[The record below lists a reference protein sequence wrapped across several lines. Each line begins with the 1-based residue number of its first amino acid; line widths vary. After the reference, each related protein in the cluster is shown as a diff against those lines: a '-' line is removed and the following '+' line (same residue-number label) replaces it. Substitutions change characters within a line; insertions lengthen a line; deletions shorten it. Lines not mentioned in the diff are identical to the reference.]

1 MTKPLSLNEIRQRA
15 AGFALAWRDAEGYE
29 RGEAQSFLR
38 DLLQVYGVTESR
50 AAVYER
56 RVKRASTDAAGY
68 IDALIPGLLLVEMK
82 SAGRNLAEA
91 ERQALDYLPRLA
103 EAELPRWVLTSD
115 FRTFRLL
122 DLHARTDTAI
132 TTFSL
137 AELPAQAERLA
148 FIAGYGT
155 RSFGSAEQERAS
167 IKAAQ
172 IMAGLWEELE
182 GSGYSD
188 HEASIFLVRTLFAL
202 YADDAGVWPRG
213 LFYEFI
219 ETRTAGDGHDLGSQL
234 TFLYQVMARPAEMRQ
249 RNLDE
254 LVASFPYVNGG
265 VFEEPL
271 SIPSFD
277 TAMRTRL
284 IEACLFDWSAISPA
298 IFGSLFQAVKNRQAR
313 RELGEHYTTETNIM
327 KVLGP
332 MFLDELRRRFADA
345 AHEERKLRR
354 LREDMGKMRF
364 LDPACG
370 CGNFLV
376 VAYREMRALDLA
388 VLQRLQEIG
397 ARGAAPTLYF
407 DVDDLPVRLAHF
419 HGIELEEWPARI
431 AATALHLVE
440 HQANQA
446 MELALGRAPELLP
459 LDKVESIVVGNALR
473 MHWSEVLTPTDDT
486 YVLGNPPFIG
496 MALMS
501 AEQQEDNRL
510 VFGEVNSAGL
520 RTGRLDYV
528 ACWYAKAMAYTR
540 TTRSAQVAFVSTNSI
555 TQGEQARTMLP
566 LLARNGFAVDFGHQ
580 TFRWTSEAPGAAAV
594 HCIIVGFSPLTRLGR
609 KPRLFIYP
617 TPQSDP
623 IEQSAKRLNFYLT
636 DGPDIVPEKLRR
648 PATPEMPN
656 ATQGSKPVDGGG
668 LLVTEDQ
675 YPSVVAD
682 PQAARYLR
690 RFVQGQDMLQG
701 SPSRWCLWLRDAEP
715 HDLRTSPTLRERLAA
730 VRRSREAS
738 PTASVREYAERPARF
753 TQDRQPSNPFFAL
766 PEVSSSARRWIP
778 GRFFTPDVVAGN
790 KLIIFPGA
798 QPHHAA
804 LLQSSMFMAWV
815 SVFAGRLKSDIS
827 ISPALAYFP
836 IPWPKLN
843 DVVRTRLSDAWA
855 RVEAERATHQNAAL
869 ADLYSPDAMPSDLL
883 AAHAEL
889 DAAVDGA
896 FGLRKRRP
904 AQSDRLALLLERV
917 ATGTPDA
924 LLSPSAVAPGRGRQP
939 QRR

>member
-15 AGFALAWRDAEGYE
+15 AGLALAWRDAEGYE

-82 SAGRNLAEA
+82 SAGKDLVEA
-91 ERQALDYLPRLA
+91 EQQALDYLPRLA
-103 EAELPRWVLTSD
+103 EVELPRWVLTSD

-122 DLHARTDTAI
+122 DLHARTDDAV
-132 TTFSL
+132 TTFTL
-137 AELPAQAERLA
+137 DELPAQADRLA

-219 ETRTAGDGHDLGSQL
+219 ETRTATDGHDLGSQL
-234 TFLYQVMARPAEMRQ
+234 SFLYQVMARPAHARQ

-254 LVASFPYVNGG
+254 LTASFPYVNGG
-265 VFEEPL
+265 IFEEPL

-332 MFLDELRRRFADA
+332 MFLDELRQRFADA
-345 AHEERKLRR
+345 ANDERKLRR
-354 LREDMGKMRF
+354 LRDDMSKMRF

-388 VLQRLQEIG
+388 VLQRLQELG

-407 DVDDLPVRLAHF
+407 NVDDLPVRLAHF

-446 MELALGRAPELLP
+446 MELSLGHAPELLP
-459 LDKVESIVVGNALR
+459 LDKVESIIVGNALR
-473 MHWSEVLTPTDDT
+473 MQWSEVLTPTDDT

-501 AEQQEDNRL
+501 TEQQEDNRL
-510 VFGEVNSAGL
+510 VFAEVDSAGL

-540 TTRSAQVAFVSTNSI
+540 TTRSAQIAFVSTNSL

-594 HCIIVGFSPLTRLGR
+594 HCIIVGFSPQFRTRR
-609 KPRLFIYP
+609 RPRLFTYP
-617 TPQSDP
+617 TLQSDP
-623 IEQSAKRLNFYLT
+623 IEQSVRRLNFYLT
-636 DGPDIVPEKLRR
+636 DGPDVVPEKLTR
-648 PATPEMPN
+648 PASPAMPN
-656 ATQGSKPVDGGG
+656 AHKGSQPTDGGG
-668 LLVTEDQ
+668 LIVTEEE
-675 YPSVVAD
+675 YPLVLAD

-701 SPSRWCLWLRDAEP
+701 SPARWCLWLRDAEP
-715 HDLRTSPTLRERLAA
+715 RDLRNSPVLRERLAS
-730 VRRSREAS
+730 VRRSRETS

-753 TQDRQPSNPFFAL
+753 TQDRQPPEPFFAL
-766 PEVSSSARRWIP
+766 PEVSSSVRRWVP

-798 QPHHAA
+798 LPHHAA

-836 IPWPKLN
+836 IPWPTLN
-843 DVVRTRLSDAWA
+843 DAAQARLSEAWA
-855 RVEAERATHQNAAL
+855 HVEGERAEHPGSTL
-869 ADLYSPDAMPSDLL
+869 ADLYSPDAMPSNLL
-883 AAHAEL
+883 TAHADL
-889 DAAVDGA
+889 DTAVDAA
-896 FGLRKRRP
+896 FGLRRRRP
-904 AQSDRLALLLERV
+904 TQSDRLALLLDRV
-917 ATGTPDA
+917 AAGTSDMLTIA
-924 LLSPSAVAPGRGRQP
+924 KAASRT
-939 QRR
+939 RR